1 MNISYRWL
9 RSILPVE
16 ASAEEVAHRLSVSG
30 LEVEHIEKWESL
42 PGGLKGFVVG
52 EVLTCEKHPDADRL
66 KVTTVNV
73 GSAEPLHIV
82 CGAPNVAAGQKVIV
96 ATVGSQVSIPGKE
109 PFEIKK
115 SKIRGQVSEGMIC
128 AEDEM
133 GVGHSHDGILVLPEA
148 IKVGISAAE
157 YFGIVLDTVLEI
169 GLTANRGDAASH
181 MGVARDVAALYGLPL
196 PTSTSQNITIPTEIK
211 REVTIENSHDCRR
224 YIGVTIEQIE
234 VKDSPEWLKHS
245 LSAIGIEPKNNVV
258 DATNYILHHYG
269 QPVHAF
275 DSRKLMG
282 GVGVRKAQAGEKITL
297 LDDSEKELTTDDLVI
312 VDESS
317 PVALAGVMGGAESS
331 VSQSTTSVFL
341 EIAHFHESTVR
352 KTAQRHVLNTDAS
365 FRFERGIDIENMKH
379 VAQHLATLIT
389 DIAGGH
395 ITGFND
401 VFPNP
406 KEVKKISFDYNRL
419 NEYAGITYPIE
430 KAEGILESL
439 GFKVNTKLNP
449 WEVSIPSWRNDV
461 SYDVDLFEEVMRIYG
476 FDEIP
481 LTGKMQISLGNFQ
494 GMQRKKKENQLRNYL
509 ADKGYFEAQTN
520 SLTSPTYY
528 SEEAPLV
535 QISNPLSTDMSV
547 MRYSM
552 VPGLLTSVAYNQ
564 NRQAKSVKLFELGKT
579 YAKTENGYKETPTL
593 CIVSWGNS
601 DAETWESKTRNAD
614 FYDLKRVVTGLI
626 QRMDSSLKIDDLQ
639 IESVSKKLTKQAE
652 VKGSVWTVEIPLK
665 KLFKPARK
673 TVRYEEPSKF
683 FNMRRDLSLVI
694 DKKVQFKDLLA
705 TTNATKV
712 KNLTDVRVFDIYEGK
727 PLEEHQKAVS
737 LSFLFNKK
745 DAPMKDE
752 EADKSMS
759 KLMAAFEENGAVI
772 RR

>member
-148 IKVGISAAE
+148 IKVGISAAD
-157 YFGIVLDTVLEI
+157 YFGIVQDTILEI

-181 MGVARDVAALYGLPL
+181 TGVARDVAALYGLPL

-234 VKDSPEWLKHS
+234 VKDSPEWLKQS

-365 FRFERGIDIENMKH
+365 FRFERGIDLENMKH

-406 KEVKKISFDYNRL
+406 KEVNKISFDYNRL

-449 WEVSIPSWRNDV
+449 WEVSIPS
-461 SYDVDLFEEVMRIYG
+461 
-476 FDEIP
+476 
-481 LTGKMQISLGNFQ
+481 
-494 GMQRKKKENQLRNYL
+494 
-509 ADKGYFEAQTN
+509 
-520 SLTSPTYY
+520 
-528 SEEAPLV
+528 
-535 QISNPLSTDMSV
+535 
-547 MRYSM
+547 
-552 VPGLLTSVAYNQ
+552 
-564 NRQAKSVKLFELGKT
+564 
-579 YAKTENGYKETPTL
+579 
-593 CIVSWGNS
+593 
-601 DAETWESKTRNAD
+601 
-614 FYDLKRVVTGLI
+614 
-626 QRMDSSLKIDDLQ
+626 
-639 IESVSKKLTKQAE
+639 
-652 VKGSVWTVEIPLK
+652 
-665 KLFKPARK
+665 
-673 TVRYEEPSKF
+673 
-683 FNMRRDLSLVI
+683 
-694 DKKVQFKDLLA
+694 
-705 TTNATKV
+705 
-712 KNLTDVRVFDIYEGK
+712 
-727 PLEEHQKAVS
+727 
-737 LSFLFNKK
+737 
-745 DAPMKDE
+745 
-752 EADKSMS
+752 
-759 KLMAAFEENGAVI
+759 
-772 RR
+772 